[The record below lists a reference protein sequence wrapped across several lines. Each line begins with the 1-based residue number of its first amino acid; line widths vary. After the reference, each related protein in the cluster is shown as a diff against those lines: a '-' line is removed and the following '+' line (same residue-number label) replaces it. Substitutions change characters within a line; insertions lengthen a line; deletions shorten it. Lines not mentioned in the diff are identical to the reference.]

1 VHGLILFEG
10 PSRNDMMKDSFALA
24 DAIVEQTSDA
34 VIYADR
40 SGTIA
45 RWNHAAESLFG
56 YSANEAIGRSL
67 DLMIPEHLR
76 AAHWDGFELAMTTG
90 ATRLQGRATLTRA
103 THKSGGKL
111 YVEMTFALVKTPDG
125 EPIGAVA
132 VARDVTER
140 VERERAAQR
149 GSANGERDRAGD
161 RDIAR
166 PASHRQGEA
175 GQDKPAVTY
184 RRILVAIDG
193 SRCAQLAL
201 DEALKIARPAAA
213 FVEAVYVVQH
223 AMPLEDMN
231 VGSGEE
237 PPLDETALRAG
248 REALAAA
255 SRRFDALGLHGDT
268 RLVDAYSET
277 VAEALARTAKE
288 WEADL
293 VVMGTHG
300 RRGIRRV
307 LVGSVAESFVKIA
320 AVPVL
325 LVRHGGAES
334 GHISVSSGRAGAC
347 P

>member
-1 VHGLILFEG
+1 MRAASFGLKAS
-10 PSRNDMMKDSFALA
+10 PRNDIMKYSFALA
-24 DAIVEQTSDA
+24 EAIIEQTSDA
-34 VIYADR
+34 VVYADR

-45 RWNHAAESLFG
+45 RWNRAAEGLFG
-56 YSANEAIGRSL
+56 YSANEAIGHSL
-67 DLMIPEHLR
+67 DLIIPERLR
-76 AAHWDGFELAMTTG
+76 PAHWAGFELAMTNG

-125 EPIGAVA
+125 KPLGSVA

-140 VERERAAQR
+140 VERERAALR
-149 GSANGERDRAGD
+149 GSTNSERDRD
-161 RDIAR
+161 VAR
-166 PASHRQGEA
+166 PASHHSGEA
-175 GQDKPAVTY
+175 GREKQAAMY

-201 DEALKIARPAAA
+201 DEALKIAQSAAA

-237 PPLDETALRAG
+237 PPLDEAALRAG
-248 REALAAA
+248 REALAGAR
-255 SRRFDALGLHGDT
+255 RRFDALGLHGDT
-268 RLVDAYSET
+268 RLIDAYSEN

-325 LVRHGGAES
+325 LVRHGADS
-334 GHISVSSGRAGAC
+334 GQTAGADLT
-347 P
+347 